1 MTSRRRFF
9 IPAVVLLVLVTVGVG
24 WWLVSTRRPP
34 YHPPP
39 PAFDGTSDQLT
50 QTVIVP
56 TLDTPIPDGQSA
68 VWCASFQLAWNRLR
82 DDVAKGPVRLAG
94 GQAVADRLNRGDQTE
109 ADIDP
114 ADVYAA
120 AGLTNDGIADR
131 IRTEMT
137 RRFPAVPPPDLGAGN
152 AAVAYSYLAAAC
164 QFDLPFFDND
174 EPLEFTDVAGKKS
187 PVKSFGIRWKEEFG
201 YRELRKQ
208 VHILYTP
215 PDPRMEMGGSSEFVL
230 DPCRTSKPYQ
240 VVIARV
246 DRKPTL
252 AETIT
257 DVRQKIAAGSN
268 AEPRESNLGP
278 NDVMLI
284 PNISFRVSH
293 RFREVEGKLVENP
306 PLNGLPIDTAMQTVL
321 FRLDRSGVEL
331 EAESVVKIKP
341 LPRYFLA
348 DRPFLVYLAK
358 RDGGNPFFAMWVET
372 AELLERR

>member
-1 MTSRRRFF
+1 MSRRRFL
-9 IPAVVLLVLVTVGVG
+9 IPTVVVLVLVAVGVG

-34 YHPPP
+34 YHAPP
-39 PAFDGTSDQLT
+39 PAFDGTSGQLT

-56 TLDTPIPDGQSA
+56 TLDTPIPDGKSA

-94 GQAVADRLNRGDQTE
+94 AQPVADRLNRGDQTE

-120 AGLTNDGIADR
+120 AGLTGDGIADR
-131 IRTEMT
+131 IRTEMA
-137 RRFPAVPPPDLGAGN
+137 RRFPNVPPPDLGTGN
-152 AAVAYSYLAAAC
+152 AAVAYSYLAVSSE
-164 QFDLPFFDND
+164 FDYPFFDND
-174 EPLEFTDVAGKKS
+174 GPLEFVDTAGRKT
-187 PVKSFGIRWKEEFG
+187 PVGSFGVRWKDDFA
-201 YRELRKQ
+201 YNRLRAQ

-215 PDPRMEMGGSSEFVL
+215 PDRMHDPLGMSEFIL
-230 DPCRTSKPYQ
+230 DPCRTTRPYQ
-240 VVIARV
+240 IVIARV

-252 AETIT
+252 AETVA
-257 DVRQKIAAGSN
+257 DVRQKIAVGRN
-268 AEPRESNLGP
+268 AEPRESRLGP

-293 RFREVEGKLVENP
+293 RFREVEGKPVENP
-306 PLNGLPIDTAMQTVL
+306 PLSGLPIETAMQTVQ

-331 EAESVVKIKP
+331 KAESKIQFKP
-341 LPRYFLA
+341 MPRVFLA
-348 DRPFLVYLAK
+348 NRPFLVYLAK
-358 RDGGNPFFAMWVET
+358 RDGGNPFFAMWVEN